1 MESTHKEDIH
11 LMTQGNILKELIRFS
26 IPLILGNLLQQLYST
41 FDSIIV
47 GNYVGTDALAAVGSS
62 GNLIFLIVSFAQ
74 GASVG
79 AGVIVSQYLGG
90 QNRKGVHRSV
100 HTALAIALLLGII
113 MSIGGVL
120 ASRPL
125 LLAMNTPSSVLPES
139 TTYLKIYFAGTLF
152 TVLYNMSTGI
162 LNAVGNSGR
171 ALRYLAIAS
180 VTNIV
185 LDILFVAYMNMGIAG
200 AAIATVFSQFLSCV
214 FSMAFLMRTKESYQ
228 VRLRD
233 IRFYKADTT
242 KIIKVGFPT
251 GIQNTVISIS
261 NLLIQ
266 TSVNGYGAI
275 PMAGFAAY
283 LKIDGFNIL
292 PVLSI
297 SMAITTFTG
306 QNVGARRFDRV
317 KKGTFY
323 TLFIV
328 IVYTIITGILLLT
341 FSRQIMRL
349 FSSDPDVISDGCM
362 IMWYFCP
369 FYWLLGILHG
379 LAGTVRGTGKSIPP
393 MAVLLIS
400 LCLYRIFWIWVILPH
415 FHSIRGV
422 FLAYPT
428 SWLLG
433 AVLMVIYTVK
443 AHWLYPVTA
452 EEE

>member
-1 MESTHKEDIH
+1 
-11 LMTQGNILKELIRFS
+11 
-26 IPLILGNLLQQLYST
+26 
-41 FDSIIV
+41 
-47 GNYVGTDALAAVGSS
+47 
-62 GNLIFLIVSFAQ
+62 
-74 GASVG
+74 
-79 AGVIVSQYLGG
+79 
-90 QNRKGVHRSV
+90 
-100 HTALAIALLLGII
+100 
-113 MSIGGVL
+113 
-120 ASRPL
+120 
-125 LLAMNTPSSVLPES
+125 
-139 TTYLKIYFAGTLF
+139 
-152 TVLYNMSTGI
+152 
-162 LNAVGNSGR
+162 
-171 ALRYLAIAS
+171 
-180 VTNIV
+180 
-185 LDILFVAYMNMGIAG
+185 
-200 AAIATVFSQFLSCV
+200 
-214 FSMAFLMRTKESYQ
+214 
-228 VRLRD
+228 
-233 IRFYKADTT
+233 
-242 KIIKVGFPT
+242 
-251 GIQNTVISIS
+251 
-261 NLLIQ
+261 
-266 TSVNGYGAI
+266 
-275 PMAGFAAY
+275 MAGFAAY